1 MVVLELVCVFN
12 RVVRE
17 GLTDEVTFEER
28 SEGAEGVCLW
38 QGVGVR
44 GSEAGRCLSRG
55 WSSQEASEA
64 EEE

>member
-1 MVVLELVCVFN
+1 MLKVVVLELVCVFN

-38 QGVGVR
+38 QGVGV
-44 GSEAGRCLSRG
+44 
-55 WSSQEASEA
+55 
-64 EEE
+64 